1 MDLSRINI
9 VEFLRYVLPRRK
21 TKSGFFGILTI
32 GAVLIRIIAS
42 SYSLPLP
49 YEISCYLVFG
59 FIWYFIWLFLSGR
72 RAIPSDK
79 IVIAIAL
86 RSANYKSQ
94 RIIDSTISR
103 IKERLDAIGLL
114 KSIKIVVIGNDIFST
129 IEQAERYII
138 KRKYFLV
145 IHGTVYAGN
154 RNNLYIYDM
163 RNFFFSYVTYSAI
176 NESSQFNVGKNDI
189 EMMLTNREWI
199 ISESNDIL
207 DIEKVSQELLDSS
220 LSIISITLAYSLQYC
235 EIAIKLITYLL
246 REYEGSIPKGKR
258 KIEISKDRKKLRM
271 PLNLL
276 KSGRLRAIL
285 VEIYL
290 GLVRYNVE
298 EEEYSKALG
307 FAKGGLSVGADPIR
321 CYPGMA
327 MAEFY
332 LGNMDLAKEYTDKI
346 NEIAPNNPIYL
357 VNKAFFAIAEKDYAC
372 AVAFYNQLRKTYSEN
387 GDMIFEVITFLSER
401 YSEDSDEIGYRYGEG
416 ILTYNYVSKQD
427 GREILLDFLGQA
439 SGREEY
445 KDMEES
451 AKQCMGTDETI
462 Y

>member
-21 TKSGFFGILTI
+21 TKSGFFGILTM

-42 SYSLPLP
+42 SYSLPLS

-79 IVIAIAL
+79 IVIAVAL

-94 RIIDSTISR
+94 RIIDTTISR

-114 KSIKIVVIGNDIFST
+114 KSINIVVIGNDIFST

-138 KRKYFLV
+138 KRNYFLV

-163 RNFFFSYVTYSAI
+163 RNYFFSYITYSGI
-176 NESSQFNVGKNDI
+176 KGSPQFNVGKKDI

-207 DIEKVSQELLDSS
+207 DIQIVSQELLDSS

-246 REYEGSIPKGKR
+246 REYEGSIPKGDR
-258 KIEISKDRKKLRM
+258 KIEVSKDKKKIKL

-285 VEIYL
+285 GEIYI
-290 GLVRYNVE
+290 GLVRHNVDE
-298 EEEYSKALG
+298 EDYSKALG
-307 FAKGGLSVGADPIR
+307 FAEKGLSVGANPVR

-327 MAEFY
+327 IAEFY
-332 LGNMDLAKEYTDKI
+332 RGNIEKAKEYTDKI

-357 VNKAFFAIAEKDYAC
+357 VNKAFFSIKEGDYLKAIVC
-372 AVAFYNQLRKTYSEN
+372 YNKLRKMYSES
-387 GDMIFEVITFLSER
+387 GDLIYEVITFLSEQFA
-401 YSEDSDEIGYRYGEG
+401 EDSDELGYRYGEG
-416 ILTYNYVSKQD
+416 ILTYNYVSKED
-427 GREILLDFLGQA
+427 GREILSDFLRQA
-439 SGREEY
+439 REREEY

-451 AKQCMGTDETI
+451 ARQCVD
-462 Y
+462 